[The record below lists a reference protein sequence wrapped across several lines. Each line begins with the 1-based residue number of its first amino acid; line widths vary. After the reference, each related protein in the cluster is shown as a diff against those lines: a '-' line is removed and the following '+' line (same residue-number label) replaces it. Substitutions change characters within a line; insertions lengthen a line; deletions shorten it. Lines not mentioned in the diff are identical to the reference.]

1 MGENNVREKEY
12 YKEKIIEV
20 VNNIERLDILEYLY
34 IFIKGKVGKN
44 VGE

>member
-20 VNNIERLDILEYLY
+20 VNSIERLDMLEYIYYFLKEK
-34 IFIKGKVGKN
+34 FKVG
-44 VGE
+44 

>member
-20 VNNIERLDILEYLY
+20 VNSIERLDILEYIYYFLKAK
-34 IFIKGKVGKN
+34 FKVG
-44 VGE
+44 